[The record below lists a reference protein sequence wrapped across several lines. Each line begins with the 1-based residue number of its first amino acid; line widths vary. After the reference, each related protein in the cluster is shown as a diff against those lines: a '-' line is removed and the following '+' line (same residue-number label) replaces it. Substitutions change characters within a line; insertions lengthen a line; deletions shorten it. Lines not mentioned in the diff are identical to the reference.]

1 MKLILFKIDLYLYKK
16 HSKKKSLLEVKLLEK
31 TVLEALVL
39 ESLKIDDLLLSFLTI
54 GCMSGLKLDLLG
66 PEILGVK
73 PNSHLST
80 FNYFVLFYHV
90 SYVQIS
96 AYSFFLFFFIIQISF
111 FLNDPFLTLFDQY

>member
-1 MKLILFKIDLYLYKK
+1 MFKIDLIFVYETFKN
-16 HSKKKSLLEVKLLEK
+16 KSLLEVKLLEK

-39 ESLKIDDLLLSFLTI
+39 ESLKIDDLLLSILSI

-96 AYSFFLFFFIIQISF
+96 AYSFFLFF
-111 FLNDPFLTLFDQY
+111 L